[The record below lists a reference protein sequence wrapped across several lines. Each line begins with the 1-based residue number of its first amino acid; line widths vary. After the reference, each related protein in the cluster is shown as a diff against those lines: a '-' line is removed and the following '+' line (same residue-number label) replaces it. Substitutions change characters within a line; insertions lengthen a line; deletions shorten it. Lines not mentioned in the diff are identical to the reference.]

1 MADGSGR
8 FSLAA
13 GQQGKA
19 RLTGVS
25 SQDTDVTYT
34 AWTES
39 LPTGGG
45 LYLGTTVRGTA
56 GGDYRGRVRIQST
69 GAMIAQLQ
77 KVVAGTETT
86 LASANVTGL
95 TYVPGMKLRI
105 RVQAQGASPTTLRLK
120 VWQDG
125 TTEPAAWQVTTTD
138 STAGMQVAGS
148 VGFDPFVS
156 GSATTPS
163 VVRYDDLSVVR
174 IPV

>member
-34 AWTES
+34 AWTET

-120 VWQDG
+120 VWEDG
-125 TTEPAAWQVTTTD
+125 TTEPTAWRVTTTD
-138 STAGMQVAGS
+138 ATDGLQVAGS

-163 VVRYDDLSVVR
+163 VVRYDDLSAVR